1 MNTCKF
7 SFIILSF
14 NSERFIE
21 RCLSSIDDAI
31 SAMVVPAEVFVV
43 ENGSI
48 DRSKEIVENYQF
60 CECVTYEVIQF
71 SSNRGTT
78 FSRNVALKKA
88 SGSHIIILDSDAYI
102 NVEVL
107 QELSEHLEKDKS
119 CGLVVPRLIY
129 PDGRFQLSVDRF
141 PSITRKIQRYFFLKN
156 IEAKSQADGIVK
168 VDYAISA
175 FWMLP
180 KSTVE
185 KVGYLDENI
194 FYSPEDVDYCI
205 RVWKAGLNI
214 TYMPG
219 LPVIH
224 DAQEISRAK
233 GIRLFNMF
241 SLSHLKGLF
250 YLYRKHRFIFSGN
263 HLRS

>member
-14 NSERFIE
+14 NSERYIE
-21 RCLSSIDDAI
+21 RCLSSINDAI
-31 SAMVVPAEVFVV
+31 SEIGASAEVFVV
-43 ENGSI
+43 ENGSV
-48 DRSKEIVENYQF
+48 DQSKEILENYRF
-60 CECVTYEVIQF
+60 CEYINYEIIQF
-71 SSNRGTT
+71 SSNKGTT
-78 FSRNVALKKA
+78 FSRNAALKKA
-88 SGSHIIILDSDAYI
+88 GGSHIVILDSDAYV
-102 NVEVL
+102 NSSVL
-107 QELSEHLEKDKS
+107 QDLSEYLEKDKS
-119 CGLVVPRLIY
+119 CGLVVPRLLY

-141 PSITRKIQRYFFLKN
+141 PSITRKIQRYFFLKR
-156 IEAKSQADGIVK
+156 IEAKSQADGITK

-175 FWMLP
+175 FWMMP
-180 KSTVE
+180 KSTLD

-219 LPVIH
+219 SSVIH

-233 GIRLFNMF
+233 GVKLFNLF

-250 YLYRKHRFIFSGN
+250 YLYRKHRFIFSGS